1 MSQQSKTGFGV
12 ANPVPI
18 APGKPVED
26 KTDTMPSD
34 YQPPGTDEE
43 VDYDSTELSLEDAL
57 TSL

>member
-12 ANPVPI
+12 AHPVPI

-26 KTDTMPSD
+26 EVDTMPSD

-43 VDYDSTELSLEDAL
+43 VDYNSLEEAL
-57 TSL
+57 LGE